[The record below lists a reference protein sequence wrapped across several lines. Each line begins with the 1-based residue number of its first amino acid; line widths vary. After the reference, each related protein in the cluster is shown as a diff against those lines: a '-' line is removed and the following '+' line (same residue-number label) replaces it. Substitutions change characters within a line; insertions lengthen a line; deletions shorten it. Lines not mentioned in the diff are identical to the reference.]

1 MLSDHSCGLF
11 EEVLSLDSLSFGTLL
26 RKGPCELWQAI
37 ICHHFSSFFADKFD
51 LTGVLFNIFNM
62 FGIFSRERERAFI
75 EVFSSANM
83 NKLIQVVLLPLD
95 PSDRFK
101 LAQAASSYARAYA
114 RPVPFSCRSLAWL
127 K

>member
-62 FGIFSRERERAFI
+62 FGIFSRERERELSLKSF
-75 EVFSSANM
+75 
-83 NKLIQVVLLPLD
+83 
-95 PSDRFK
+95 
-101 LAQAASSYARAYA
+101 
-114 RPVPFSCRSLAWL
+114 RPPI
-127 K
+127 

>member
-1 MLSDHSCGLF
+1 M
-11 EEVLSLDSLSFGTLL
+11 
-26 RKGPCELWQAI
+26 
-37 ICHHFSSFFADKFD
+37 
-51 LTGVLFNIFNM
+51 
-62 FGIFSRERERAFI
+62 RERERAFI

-83 NKLIQVVLLPLD
+83 NKLIQVALLPLDPSD

-114 RPVPFSCRSLAWL
+114 RPVPVSCRSLAWL